1 MDDYGFGSRGP
12 GVQLLQLGL
21 IRAGFRPGRADG
33 SFGRGT
39 EVALRRFQQEQD
51 LPVTGRSDTAV
62 WQALTPWLTGVR
74 FVRAQPGDT
83 FWKLS
88 QQYDTSVAAIR
99 TANPALD
106 PQELRPGQTVAVP
119 LGFSVVPEG
128 SCSPPSCWSCA

>member
-39 EVALRRFQQEQD
+39 EIALRRFQQEQD

-62 WQALTPWLTGVR
+62 WQALTPWL
-74 FVRAQPGDT
+74 
-83 FWKLS
+83 
-88 QQYDTSVAAIR
+88 
-99 TANPALD
+99 
-106 PQELRPGQTVAVP
+106 
-119 LGFSVVPEG
+119 
-128 SCSPPSCWSCA
+128 